1 VKNRKVIIVVAC
13 IVCALSACT
22 LFGFW
27 ATTDLPGAKEM
38 DYRSKQEDAD
48 RRAHSADSGMETGSD
63 QDRMV
68 ARISEQQTAATEA
81 RRYAALANEEMNHRV
96 ARNERLLGSAVFLG
110 LMSVAGIAVLFLPR
124 LDEG

>member
-1 VKNRKVIIVVAC
+1 VKRKIIIIAVFV
-13 IVCALSACT
+13 VCALSACT

-27 ATTDLPGAKEM
+27 ATTDLPGAKEL

-48 RRAHSADSGMETGSD
+48 RRAHNADAGVETGSD

-68 ARISEQQTAATEA
+68 ARISEQTAASVEA
-81 RRYAALANEEMNHRV
+81 RRYGALANEEMNRRIV
-96 ARNERLLGSAVFLG
+96 RNERLLGAAV
-110 LMSVAGIAVLFLPR
+110 LMALIGIAAIAVLFLPR

>member
-1 VKNRKVIIVVAC
+1 MKRKIIIIAVFV
-13 IVCALSACT
+13 VCALSACT

-27 ATTDLPGAKEM
+27 ATTDLPGAKEL

-48 RRAHSADSGMETGSD
+48 RRAHNADAGVETGSD

-68 ARISEQQTAATEA
+68 ARISEQTAASVEA
-81 RRYAALANEEMNHRV
+81 RRYGALANEEMNRRIV
-96 ARNERLLGSAVFLG
+96 RNERLLGAAV
-110 LMSVAGIAVLFLPR
+110 LMALIGIAAIAVLFLPR